1 MLLSQLE
8 QFHFIRPSWLL
19 LLLPIGVLFAIQWR
33 RGNTPAQWQN
43 KLPTHLLNA
52 LSVGDNGWKKM
63 LPLKIWCLALSLATL
78 IAAGPTW
85 QRQASPFGEDKAP
98 LIIVLDVS
106 SSMLEK
112 DVQPSRLVRAKQKIE
127 DLIQLREGGPTAL
140 IVYSGSAHLAMPL
153 TRDSSVFSPLL
164 HAVSSDIMPR
174 EGKFAQYA
182 LPVIERLISTDS
194 DLEGMPI
201 KAIPIKTMNL
211 KGSSTV
217 LLITDGLGGG
227 TATAFKQYFNSD
239 ANSDAN
245 SKQNTSPPKLI
256 VFGVGDT
263 KASAQIP
270 FDPKALKQL
279 ALDVSGEYIPLT
291 VSSDDIESIIGEVQS
306 HFLMSHDSAEPWR
319 DMGYG
324 LVFVVAAIFLLW
336 FRRGWTVQWC
346 LVGALLL
353 ASSNDVLA
361 ANTVTSNN
369 IAQQSQQAIEQA
381 QGWHFLDIW
390 LTRDQ
395 QASYYFQQ
403 GEYLQ
408 AAAYFESPM
417 WKATAFYLAEDFK
430 SAHSYFMRVDSD
442 EARLGAANALVH
454 QREYIAGRN
463 FYREIT
469 IDSPDFTSAQ
479 TNLAKVQKI
488 IDDNNRQSESQA
500 NTEDEPSQELG
511 DEPQTGDGAEE
522 KVAKEFVQ
530 KTPLTAQELLEDDTL
545 NQVWMK
551 RVQGD
556 PKRFLSSKFRIQLEQ
571 VREK

>member
-8 QFHFIRPSWLL
+8 LFHFIRPGWLL
-19 LLLPIGVLFAIQWR
+19 LLLPICVLFAIQWR
-33 RGNTPAQWQN
+33 RGNSQPQWQN

-63 LPLKIWCLALSLATL
+63 LPLKIWCLALILATL

-106 SSMLEK
+106 TSMLEK

-127 DLIQLREGGPTAL
+127 DLIQLREGGATAL

-153 TRDSSVFSPLL
+153 TRDRSVFSPLL

-182 LPVIERLISTDS
+182 LPVIERLISADL
-194 DLEGMPI
+194 DLEARPLQ
-201 KAIPIKTMNL
+201 AINP

-239 ANSDAN
+239 VH

-291 VSSDDIESIIGEVQS
+291 VSSDDIESIIDEVQS

-346 LVGALLL
+346 LVGALLF
-353 ASSNDVLA
+353 ASPNDVLA
-361 ANTVTSNN
+361 ANTVTSNT

-381 QGWHFLDIW
+381 QGWHFFDIW

-442 EARLGAANALVH
+442 EARFGAANALVH

-469 IDSPDFTSAQ
+469 IDSPAFTPAQ

-488 IDDNNRQSESQA
+488 IDDINRQSESQA
-500 NTEDEPSQELG
+500 NTENEASKELG

-571 VREK
+571 ERDK